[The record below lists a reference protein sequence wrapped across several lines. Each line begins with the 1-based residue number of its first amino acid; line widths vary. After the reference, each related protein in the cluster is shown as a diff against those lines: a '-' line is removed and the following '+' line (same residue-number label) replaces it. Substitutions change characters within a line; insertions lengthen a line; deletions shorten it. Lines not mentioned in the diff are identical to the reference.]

1 MINGAHC
8 IIYSTNSDADR
19 GFLKDVLNL
28 PSVDVGQGWLIFGLP
43 PSEIAIHP
51 SDKDGS
57 QELYLMCADIEVFVT
72 EMERRGIA
80 VSEIDDKGW
89 GLLAQVTLPGGGKI
103 SVYEPRHAR
112 PETPSAKAPASKAA
126 PTSSAPAA
134 KKPAKRAAKKPAKA
148 AAKKPA
154 KAAAKKPA
162 KAAAKKPAK
171 AAAKRPAK
179 AAPKAAKK
187 AKGKAKR

>member
-8 IIYSTNSDADR
+8 IIYSTNSEADR

-51 SDKDGS
+51 AAETGGRH
-57 QELYLMCADIEVFVT
+57 ELFLMCPDVEAFVT

-80 VSEIDDKGW
+80 CTDVSDQGW
-89 GLLAQVTLPGGGKI
+89 GLLTEVTLPGGGKI
-103 SVYEPRHAR
+103 SAYEPRHAR
-112 PETPSAKAPASKAA
+112 PESPSAKAPAEKPAR
-126 PTSSAPAA
+126 TSAKSA
-134 KKPAKRAAKKPAKA
+134 KKPAKAAAKKKPAKAKVAAKAAKKPAKA
-148 AAKKPA
+148 AAKKA
-154 KAAAKKPA
+154 
-162 KAAAKKPAK
+162 
-171 AAAKRPAK
+171 AK

-187 AKGKAKR
+187 AKRKAKKR

>member
-8 IIYSTNSDADR
+8 IIYSSNSEADR

-51 SDKDGS
+51 SDKDGTH
-57 QELYLMCADIEVFVT
+57 ELYLMCADIEVFVT

-80 VSEIDDKGW
+80 VSEIQDQGW
-89 GLLAQVTLPGGGKI
+89 GLLTQVTLPGGGKI

-126 PTSSAPAA
+126 AKTSAKATG
-134 KKPAKRAAKKPAKA
+134 KKPAKTKTAAKKPAKA

-154 KAAAKKPA
+154 KAAKAPAKAKKPA
-162 KAAAKKPAK
+162 KAA
-171 AAAKRPAK
+171 
-179 AAPKAAKK
+179 KK
-187 AKGKAKR
+187 AKAKAKR